1 MNFFKIILFF
11 LLKIVKIIDKITNFE
26 IQFFTEIMKLN
37 LRKPIVFFD
46 LETTGLNPVHDRIV
60 EISALK
66 INVDGQEE
74 QKTWLINPLCPI
86 PPETTAIH
94 HITDDDVKD
103 CPSFKELASVIV
115 KFFASSDIAGYNII
129 KFDLPMLMEEFLR
142 VGIDFDLKSRQII
155 DVMNIFMKMEPR
167 TLKGAYRFFMN
178 KELEDAHSASADT
191 MATYEVMM
199 AMLDKYQNVEYTD
212 NKGIISVPVQN
223 DIQKLSAFSYHNK
236 NADLMGQ
243 IVFDEE
249 GKEVFKFGKHKDK
262 RVEDVFRFEPQY
274 YDWIMKSDFPEYTKK
289 VLTAIKLRMG
299 GKNIRF

>member
-1 MNFFKIILFF
+1 
-11 LLKIVKIIDKITNFE
+11 
-26 IQFFTEIMKLN
+26 MKLN

-46 LETTGLNPVHDRIV
+46 LETTGLNPVHDHIV
-60 EISALK
+60 EISMLK
-66 INVDGQEE
+66 INVNGEEE
-74 QKTWLINPLCPI
+74 QKTWLINPGCTI
-86 PPETTAIH
+86 PPETTAVH
-94 HITDDDVKD
+94 HISDADVKD
-103 CPSFKELASVIV
+103 SPSFKELAPTIV
-115 KFFASSDIAGYNII
+115 KFLGSCDLAGYNIL
-129 KFDLPMLMEEFLR
+129 KFDLPMLMEEFIR
-142 VGIDFDLKSRQII
+142 ANVDFDLKSRQLI

-199 AMLDKYQNVEYTD
+199 AMLDKYQDREYTD
-212 NKGIISVPVQN
+212 NKGVTSIPVRN
-223 DIQKLSAFSYHNK
+223 DMQQLATFSSHNK

-262 RVEDVFRFEPQY
+262 RVEDVFRIEPQY

-289 VLTAIKLRMG
+289 VITAIKLRMG
-299 GKNIRF
+299 GKSIKL

>member
-1 MNFFKIILFF
+1 
-11 LLKIVKIIDKITNFE
+11 
-26 IQFFTEIMKLN
+26 MKLN

-46 LETTGLNPVHDRIV
+46 LEATGLNPVHDRIV

-74 QKTWLINPLCPI
+74 QRTWLVNPGCPI

-94 HITDDDVKD
+94 HISDDDVKD
-103 CPSFKELASVIV
+103 CPSFKELAPAIV
-115 KFFASSDIAGYNII
+115 KFFGSSDIAGYNII
-129 KFDLPMLMEEFLR
+129 KFDVPMLMEELIRANEADKFKLE
-142 VGIDFDLKSRQII
+142 SRQII

-199 AMLDKYQNVEYTD
+199 AMLDKYKDREYTD
-212 NKGIISVPVQN
+212 GKGVTSVPVQN
-223 DIQKLSAFSYHNK
+223 DMQQLSVFSSHNK

-243 IVFDEE
+243 IVYDED
-249 GKEVFKFGKHKDK
+249 GKEVFKFGKHKDR
-262 RVEDVFRFEPQY
+262 RVEEVFRIEPQY

-289 VLTAIKLRMG
+289 VITKIKLRMG
-299 GKNIRF
+299 DKNNIKF

>member
-1 MNFFKIILFF
+1 
-11 LLKIVKIIDKITNFE
+11 
-26 IQFFTEIMKLN
+26 MKLN

-46 LETTGLNPVHDRIV
+46 LEATGLNPVHDRIV

-74 QKTWLINPLCPI
+74 QKTWLVNPGCPI

-94 HITDDDVKD
+94 HISDNDVKD
-103 CPSFKELASVIV
+103 CPSFKELAPTIV
-115 KFFASSDIAGYNII
+115 KFFGASDIAGYNII
-129 KFDLPMLMEEFLR
+129 KFDIPMLVEEFIR
-142 VGIDFDLKSRQII
+142 ANVDFDLKSRQVI

-167 TLKGAYRFFMN
+167 TLKGAYRFCVN

-191 MATYEVMM
+191 MATYEVMK
-199 AMLDKYQNVEYTD
+199 AMLDKYENVEYTD
-212 NKGIISVPVQN
+212 NKGVTSVPVQN
-223 DIQKLSAFSYHNK
+223 DVQQLSAFSYHNK

-249 GKEVFKFGKHKDK
+249 GKEVFKFGKHKDR
-262 RVEDVFRFEPQY
+262 RVEDVFRIEPQY

-289 VLTAIKLRMG
+289 VITGIKLRMG
-299 GKNIRF
+299 GKNNIKF

>member
-1 MNFFKIILFF
+1 
-11 LLKIVKIIDKITNFE
+11 
-26 IQFFTEIMKLN
+26 MKLN
-37 LRKPIVFFD
+37 LRRPIVFFD

-66 INVDGQEE
+66 INVDGKEE
-74 QKTWLINPLCPI
+74 QKTWLVNPGCPI

-94 HITDDDVKD
+94 HISDDDVKD
-103 CPSFKELASVIV
+103 CPSFKELAPAIV
-115 KFFASSDIAGYNII
+115 KFFGSSDIAGYNII
-129 KFDLPMLMEEFLR
+129 KFDVPMLMEELIRANEADKFKLE
-142 VGIDFDLKSRQII
+142 SRQII

-199 AMLDKYQNVEYTD
+199 AMLDKYKDREYTD
-212 NKGIISVPVQN
+212 NKGVTSVPVQN
-223 DIQKLSAFSYHNK
+223 DMQQLSVFSSHNK

-249 GKEVFKFGKHKDK
+249 GKEVFKFGKHKDR
-262 RVEDVFRFEPQY
+262 RVEEVFRIEPQY

-289 VLTAIKLRMG
+289 VITKIKLRMG
-299 GKNIRF
+299 DKNNIKF

>member
-1 MNFFKIILFF
+1 
-11 LLKIVKIIDKITNFE
+11 
-26 IQFFTEIMKLN
+26 MKLN

-46 LETTGLNPVHDRIV
+46 LETTGLNPVHDRII

-66 INVDGQEE
+66 INANGQEE
-74 QKTWLINPLCPI
+74 QRTWLVNPGCPI

-94 HITDDDVKD
+94 HISDGDVKD
-103 CPSFKELASVIV
+103 CPSFKELAPAIV
-115 KFFASSDIAGYNII
+115 KFFGSSDIAGYNII
-129 KFDLPMLMEEFLR
+129 KFDLPMLMEELIR
-142 VGIDFDLKSRQII
+142 ANVDFDLKSRQVI

-199 AMLDKYQNVEYTD
+199 AMLDKYKDREYTD
-212 NKGIISVPVQN
+212 AKGVTSIPVQN
-223 DIQKLSAFSYHNK
+223 DMQQLSVFSSHNK

-243 IVFDEE
+243 IVYDDE
-249 GKEVFKFGKHKDK
+249 GKEVFKFGKHKDR
-262 RVEDVFRFEPQY
+262 RVEDVFRIEPQY

-289 VLTAIKLRMG
+289 VITKIKFEMG
-299 GKNIRF
+299 GKNNIKF

>member
-1 MNFFKIILFF
+1 
-11 LLKIVKIIDKITNFE
+11 
-26 IQFFTEIMKLN
+26 MKLN
-37 LRKPIVFFD
+37 LKKPIVFFD

-74 QKTWLINPLCPI
+74 QKTWLVNPGCPI
-86 PPETTAIH
+86 PPETTARH
-94 HITDDDVKD
+94 HISDDDVKD
-103 CPSFKELASVIV
+103 CPSFKELAPTIV
-115 KFFASSDIAGYNII
+115 KFFGAGDIAGYNII
-129 KFDLPMLMEEFLR
+129 KFDVPMLVEEFIR
-142 VGIDFDLKSRQII
+142 AGVDFDLKSRQII

-167 TLKGAYRFFMN
+167 TLKGAYRFFVN

-199 AMLDKYQNVEYTD
+199 AMLDKYKDTEYTD
-212 NKGIISVPVQN
+212 NKGVISVPVQN
-223 DIQKLSAFSYHNK
+223 DMQQLSAFSYHNK

-249 GKEVFKFGKHKDK
+249 GKEVFKFGKHKDR
-262 RVEDVFRFEPQY
+262 RVEDVFRIEPQY

-289 VLTAIKLRMG
+289 VITGIKLRMG
-299 GKNIRF
+299 GKNNIKF

>member
-1 MNFFKIILFF
+1 MLILLPLKFNFLS
-11 LLKIVKIIDKITNFE
+11 
-26 IQFFTEIMKLN
+26 EIMKLN

-46 LETTGLNPVHDRIV
+46 LETTGLNPVHDRII

-66 INVDGQEE
+66 INANGQEE
-74 QKTWLINPLCPI
+74 QRTWLVNPGCPI

-94 HITDDDVKD
+94 HISDGDVKD
-103 CPSFKELASVIV
+103 CPSFKELAPAIV
-115 KFFASSDIAGYNII
+115 KFFGSSDIAGYNII
-129 KFDLPMLMEEFLR
+129 KFDLPMLMEELIR
-142 VGIDFDLKSRQII
+142 ANVDFDLKSRQVI

-199 AMLDKYQNVEYTD
+199 AMLDKYKDREYTD
-212 NKGIISVPVQN
+212 AKGVTSIPVQN
-223 DIQKLSAFSYHNK
+223 DMQQLSVFSSHNK

-243 IVFDEE
+243 IVYDDE
-249 GKEVFKFGKHKDK
+249 GIEVFKFGKHKDR
-262 RVEDVFRFEPQY
+262 RVEDVFRIEPQY

-289 VLTAIKLRMG
+289 VITKIKFEMG
-299 GKNIRF
+299 GKNNIKF

>member
-1 MNFFKIILFF
+1 MLILL
-11 LLKIVKIIDKITNFE
+11 LLKFNILS
-26 IQFFTEIMKLN
+26 EIMKLN

-46 LETTGLNPVHDRIV
+46 LEATGLNPVHDRIV

-74 QKTWLINPLCPI
+74 QRTWLVNPGCPI

-94 HITDDDVKD
+94 HISDDDVKD
-103 CPSFKELASVIV
+103 CPSFKELAPAIV
-115 KFFASSDIAGYNII
+115 KFFGSSDIAGYNII
-129 KFDLPMLMEEFLR
+129 KFDVPMLMEELIRANEADKFKLE
-142 VGIDFDLKSRQII
+142 SRQII

-199 AMLDKYQNVEYTD
+199 AMLDKYKYREYTD
-212 NKGIISVPVQN
+212 GKGVTSVPVQN
-223 DIQKLSAFSYHNK
+223 DMQQLSVFSSHNK

-243 IVFDEE
+243 IVYDED
-249 GKEVFKFGKHKDK
+249 GKEVFKFGKHKDR
-262 RVEDVFRFEPQY
+262 RVEEVFRIEPQY

-289 VLTAIKLRMG
+289 VITKIKLRMG
-299 GKNIRF
+299 DKNNIKF

>member
-1 MNFFKIILFF
+1 MLILLPLKFNFLS
-11 LLKIVKIIDKITNFE
+11 
-26 IQFFTEIMKLN
+26 EIMKLN

-46 LETTGLNPVHDRIV
+46 LETTGLNPVHDRII

-66 INVDGQEE
+66 INANGQEE
-74 QKTWLINPLCPI
+74 QRTWLVNPGCPI

-94 HITDDDVKD
+94 HISDGDVKD
-103 CPSFKELASVIV
+103 CPSFKELAPAIV
-115 KFFASSDIAGYNII
+115 KFFGSSDIAGYNII
-129 KFDLPMLMEEFLR
+129 KFDLPMLMEELIR
-142 VGIDFDLKSRQII
+142 ANVDFDLKSRQVI

-199 AMLDKYQNVEYTD
+199 AMLDKYKDREYTD
-212 NKGIISVPVQN
+212 AKGITSIPVQN
-223 DIQKLSAFSYHNK
+223 DMQQLSVFSSHNK

-243 IVFDEE
+243 IVYDDE
-249 GKEVFKFGKHKDK
+249 GKEVFKFGKHKDR
-262 RVEDVFRFEPQY
+262 RVEDVFRIEPQY

-289 VLTAIKLRMG
+289 VITKIKFEMG
-299 GKNIRF
+299 GKNNIKF

>member
-1 MNFFKIILFF
+1 
-11 LLKIVKIIDKITNFE
+11 
-26 IQFFTEIMKLN
+26 MKLN

-46 LETTGLNPVHDRIV
+46 LEATGLNPVHDRIV

-74 QKTWLINPLCPI
+74 QKTWLVNPGCPI

-94 HITDDDVKD
+94 HISDNDVKD
-103 CPSFKELASVIV
+103 CPSFKELAPTIV
-115 KFFASSDIAGYNII
+115 KFFGASDIAGYNII
-129 KFDLPMLMEEFLR
+129 KFDIPMLVEEFIR
-142 VGIDFDLKSRQII
+142 ANVDFDLKSRQVI

-167 TLKGAYRFFMN
+167 TLKGAYRFFVN

-191 MATYEVMM
+191 MATYEVMK
-199 AMLDKYQNVEYTD
+199 AMLDKYENVEYTD
-212 NKGIISVPVQN
+212 NKGVTSVPVQN
-223 DIQKLSAFSYHNK
+223 DVQQLSVFSYHNK

-249 GKEVFKFGKHKDK
+249 GKEVFKFGKHKDR
-262 RVEDVFRFEPQY
+262 RVEDVFRIEPQY

-289 VLTAIKLRMG
+289 VITGIKLRMG
-299 GKNIRF
+299 GKNNIKF